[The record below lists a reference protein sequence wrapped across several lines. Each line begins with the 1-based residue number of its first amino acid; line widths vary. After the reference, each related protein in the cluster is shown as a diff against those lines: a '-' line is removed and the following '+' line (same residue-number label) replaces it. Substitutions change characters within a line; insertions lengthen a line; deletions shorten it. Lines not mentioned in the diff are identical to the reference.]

1 MDVVRKNVES
11 LQGSVSLK
19 SEFGRGSTVT
29 VRLPLTLAILDGLL
43 VRLTD
48 AVYVI
53 PLLSVVESIS
63 IDSSKLSQVVR
74 VGEVLQL
81 RGEIIPVLRLHQ
93 LMNIP
98 GSPSHQTNLLLVIV
112 EDQGK
117 RLALC
122 VDELLGQQQVV
133 IKNLETNLRKVPG
146 VAGATILGDGRVA
159 LILDLMGLAAMSPS
173 EASTQRT
180 VTVGSENN
188 LLGASS

>member
-43 VRLTD
+43 IRLTD

-63 IDSSKLSQVVR
+63 IDSSKLSHVVR

-81 RGEIIPVLRLHQ
+81 RGEIIPVLQLHH
-93 LMNIP
+93 LMKIP
-98 GSPSHQTNLLLVIV
+98 SNPT
-112 EDQGK
+112 
-117 RLALC
+117 AA
-122 VDELLGQQQVV
+122 
-133 IKNLETNLRKVPG
+133 IKCCW
-146 VAGATILGDGRVA
+146 
-159 LILDLMGLAAMSPS
+159 
-173 EASTQRT
+173 
-180 VTVGSENN
+180 
-188 LLGASS
+188 